1 MLINLLITAFSEKGG
16 GTPSLIKILES
27 AVKILIIFNER
38 KYHEKH

>member
-1 MLINLLITAFSEKGG
+1 MLINLLITAFSEKG

-38 KYHEKH
+38 KYYEKH

>member
-1 MLINLLITAFSEKGG
+1 MSINLLMIAFSEKRDSL
-16 GTPSLIKILES
+16 SLIKILES